1 MRTIICIAFT
11 LLMITPMAN
20 AQTKIK
26 QTAGREQ
33 LGDFAPKF
41 AELNDDVLFG
51 EVWSRTDKL
60 GLRDRSMVTITA
72 LVSSGITDSSLTY
85 HLQTARK
92 NGITRTEIAEI
103 LTQVGF
109 YAGWPKA
116 WAAFRLAKDVWTE
129 ETEAADE
136 KAEFEREMIF
146 PIGKPNDAYARY
158 FIGQS
163 YLAPVSSE
171 QVGINNVTFEPGCR
185 NNWHIHHAT
194 KGGGQLLVCVA
205 GTGWYQEWGK
215 PARLLRPGD
224 VVNIPAGVKHWHGAT
239 ADSWFAHLA
248 IEVPGEKTSNEW
260 LEPVTDEE
268 YNKLKEE
275 K

>member
-1 MRTIICIAFT
+1 
-11 LLMITPMAN
+11 
-20 AQTKIK
+20 
-26 QTAGREQ
+26 
-33 LGDFAPKF
+33 
-41 AELNDDVLFG
+41 
-51 EVWSRTDKL
+51 
-60 GLRDRSMVTITA
+60 
-72 LVSSGITDSSLTY
+72 
-85 HLQTARK
+85 
-92 NGITRTEIAEI
+92 
-103 LTQVGF
+103 
-109 YAGWPKA
+109 
-116 WAAFRLAKDVWTE
+116 
-129 ETEAADE
+129 
-136 KAEFEREMIF
+136 MIF
-146 PIGKPNDAYARY
+146 PIGQPNDAYAQY

-215 PARLLRPGD
+215 PVRLLRPGD

-268 YNKLKEE
+268 YNKLQEE
-275 K
+275 E